1 MRVLRERAAVVSLRD
16 KKKTEN
22 EALDARI
29 LMLIKQMGEAHMRSV
44 WAKVG
49 GKVSEREVDRSLQRL
64 RRKGLIAY
72 NGPGLGRCW
81 RAT

>member
-1 MRVLRERAAVVSLRD
+1 MSLRD

-22 EALDARI
+22 EALDARV
-29 LMLIKQMGEAHMRSV
+29 LMLIKQMGEAYMRGV
-44 WAKVG
+44 WARVG

-72 NGPGLGRCW
+72 NGPGRGRCW